1 MAPLEEPRAVEVMA
15 RVVWYEPVRS
25 KAGLSFIGLSD
36 SARAFIERLVY
47 SDLVKSK

>member
-1 MAPLEEPRAVEVMA
+1 MA

-25 KAGLSFIGLSD
+25 KAGLSFMGLSD
-36 SARAFIERLVY
+36 SARAFVERVVY